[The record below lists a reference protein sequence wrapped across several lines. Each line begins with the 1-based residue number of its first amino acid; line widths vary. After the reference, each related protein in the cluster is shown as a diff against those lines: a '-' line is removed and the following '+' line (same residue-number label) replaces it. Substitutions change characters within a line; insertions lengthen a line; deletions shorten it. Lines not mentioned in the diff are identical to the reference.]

1 MRISELSRH
10 SGISISSIKFYI
22 RECLLPAGER
32 SQRNQAQYGED
43 HLRRLDLIK
52 ALREVA
58 GLPLDTVRAVLEQAD
73 RPFGDGDPIGTA
85 NAVIYPVPE
94 RDRSESEREGYA
106 AIRVEVE
113 ALMLGLPWAVDD
125 EMGVRLLNIDL
136 ITDAI
141 TQMRNYIDPEFP
153 VDQIVRLAAVA
164 WHESEIVFENEEDRI
179 PRPGDDLVDPVRA
192 AILGTLLHEQLSNA
206 LTRAAFASRSLRIS
220 LGLKPPPVE

>member
-22 RECLLPAGER
+22 REGVLPAGER
-32 SQRNQAQYGED
+32 SQRNQAQYSED

-73 RPFGDGDPIGTA
+73 KPFGDGDPIGTA

-94 RDRSESEREGYA
+94 RDRTESEKEEYDTTRG
-106 AIRVEVE
+106 EVE
-113 ALMLGLPWAVDD
+113 TLMLGLPWALDD
-125 EMGVRLLNIDL
+125 EMGVRVLNIDL
-136 ITDAI
+136 IADAI
-141 TQMRNYIDPEFP
+141 TQMRKYIDPQFP
-153 VDQIVRLAAVA
+153 VDQIAGLAALA
-164 WHESEIVFENEEDRI
+164 WHESEIVFENDEDRV
-179 PRPGDDLVDPVRA
+179 PRPGDDLVDPVRT

-206 LTRAAFASRSLRIS
+206 IARAAFASRSLHIS
-220 LGLKPPPVE
+220 LGLNPPPVK